1 MMIHSTLTRS
11 RAAMVAV
18 AVLALAGLT
27 GCIDTVKQT
36 LGLGKAPPDE
46 YRVVEQAPLALPP
59 DFHLRPPAPGAPRP
73 QEEDVRDQAEA
84 ILLGPNNDA
93 SSGDVVSR
101 TPGELAFL
109 NIVGATEADPGI
121 RQIIN
126 RENGILAAD
135 DQGFVDTLMFWQSP
149 EPKGTVI
156 DPVAEA
162 ERLNENLAEGR
173 SVTFG
178 ETPVIARKQK
188 APLED
193 LNIF

>member
-1 MMIHSTLTRS
+1 
-11 RAAMVAV
+11 MVAV

-27 GCIDTVKQT
+27 GCSDTVKQA

-46 YRVVEQAPLALPP
+46 YRVVEHAPLALPP
-59 DFHLRPPAPGAPRP
+59 NFHLRPPAPGAPRP

-135 DQGFVDTLMFWQSP
+135 DQGFVDNLMFWQSP

-178 ETPVIARKQK
+178 ETPVIARKQRRRSK
-188 APLED
+188 
-193 LNIF
+193 I